1 MKNILPTAAA
11 FLLSLSVISPKNA
24 PAGEP
29 TTNSDSLALFEQR
42 IVPIFR
48 SPQPSSC
55 IQCHLASVDLKSY
68 ILPSAE
74 KTFVSLRD
82 QGLIDLAHPEKSKI
96 LTLIQMGEKD
106 LDRGAKLIHAKTRQ
120 AEYDAFQI

>member
-1 MKNILPTAAA
+1 MLRFTFTWTVILTPPMLSWRSSVAADDASTAAEA
-11 FLLSLSVISPKNA
+11 LS
-24 PAGEP
+24 
-29 TTNSDSLALFEQR
+29 LFEQR

-55 IQCHLASVDLKSY
+55 VQCHLASVDLKNY
-68 ILPSAE
+68 ILPSSE
-74 KTFVSLRD
+74 KTFVSPPD
-82 QGLIDLAHPEKSKI
+82 KGLIDLTNPEKSKI

-120 AEYDAFQI
+120 